1 MKKLITLGT
10 VLAAG
15 LSVFADDFNL
25 YYDSQAGTANT
36 KIEAVSNL
44 QKLTFENGNMVA
56 VMKDGTSTSLPM
68 ADIKRLF
75 FASDT
80 AVGIKEVKEE
90 TTAEKKGEVY
100 DLTGRKLNINL
111 ESGQLPKGIYIIDG
125 KKVFIQ

>member
-10 VLAAG
+10 VLAVG

-36 KIEAVSNL
+36 KIEAVNNL
-44 QKLTFENGNMVA
+44 QKLTFENGNMV
-56 VMKDGTSTSLPM
+56 VIMKDGTSTSLPM

-80 AVGIKEVKEE
+80 AVGIEEVKEE

-111 ESGQLPKGIYIIDG
+111 ESEQLPKGIYIIDG
-125 KKVFIQ
+125 QKVFIQ

>member
-44 QKLTFENGNMVA
+44 QKLTFENGNMV
-56 VMKDGTSTSLPM
+56 VIMKDGTSTSLPM

-80 AVGIKEVKEE
+80 AVGIEEVKEE

-111 ESGQLPKGIYIIDG
+111 ESEQLPKGIYIIDG
-125 KKVFIQ
+125 QKVFIQ

>member
-44 QKLTFENGNMVA
+44 QKLTFENGNMV
-56 VMKDGTSTSLPM
+56 VIMKDGTSTSLPM

-80 AVGIKEVKEE
+80 AVGIEEVKEE
-90 TTAEKKGEVY
+90 TAAEKKGEVY

-111 ESGQLPKGIYIIDG
+111 ESEQLPKGIYIIDG